1 MEDVVPFDWYRMF
14 IGKAPILFYLEIIF
28 RVVVIYIYAILLLR
42 FIGKRGNRGMSIF
55 ENVLIIAL
63 GSAMGDSLFYPEVP
77 LFFAFL
83 VITLIVLLNRGLQW
97 LQLRSKPVNT
107 FLDGYPILMV
117 RAGKVD
123 KSGLEKARIRIEEL
137 HGMLRLAGYVSL
149 AQIEYA
155 FLERSGSLS
164 IIETG
169 TDRPESEAESILP
182 ETLGNR

>member
-14 IGKAPILFYLEIIF
+14 IGKAPILFYLEILF

-107 FLDGYPILMV
+107 FLDGFPILMV
-117 RAGKVD
+117 KKGKIDSV
-123 KSGLEKARIRIEEL
+123 GLKKARIRTEEL
-137 HGMLRLAGYVSL
+137 YGMLRLAGLDNL
-149 AQIEYA
+149 AQVEYA
-155 FLERSGSLS
+155 FLERSGNLS
-164 IIETG
+164 IIETKN
-169 TDRPESEAESILP
+169 DSPEGETESILP
-182 ETLGNR
+182 GNVGNE